1 MELDIGKGNRDKK
14 TNVCFA
20 AASLVVIISGFAAIS
35 LPAFGQTANFVAKAQ
50 SRSETSITEQLNSTA
65 EQLNAT
71 TEHLNS
77 ATEQLNSNAELLN
90 SKTDQS
96 ALTSEPSDQPV
107 SKLEQSV
114 VKKRR
119 PKVGLALGGGGMRG
133 AAHIGVLEVL
143 EREGIRVD
151 YIAGTSMGSV
161 VGGLYAAGVP
171 ICEMEEKF
179 TRGMLMKHFMT
190 APIGVRLAV
199 APAFLSLKAVGAH
212 QYDGLYRGNIF
223 RKFLDKSVPRED
235 KNIESFKIPF
245 CAVALNLIDGKPYA
259 LSTGNFGRALQASCA
274 LPLLRRPVRIG
285 DKLFVD
291 GGVLVNLPTQQVRD
305 MGADIVIAVDID
317 ERIDELPMSEFEKL
331 GSVAHRVICLHLAK
345 VDQESLRQASI
356 VIHPD
361 VNGIRMVS
369 TKRKDAK
376 TAVAAG
382 VAAAE
387 KALPEILKLVGPEN
401 LTVQGKVIGSPAP
414 EADTTKN

>member
-1 MELDIGKGNRDKK
+1 MELDIVKGRM
-14 TNVCFA
+14 
-20 AASLVVIISGFAAIS
+20 
-35 LPAFGQTANFVAKAQ
+35 
-50 SRSETSITEQLNSTA
+50 RSEPNTCLKAAFLTAILCALANGFSPVLAQTSDARADEAANVP
-65 EQLNAT
+65 
-71 TEHLNS
+71 
-77 ATEQLNSNAELLN
+77 SNPMQK
-90 SKTDQS
+90 S
-96 ALTSEPSDQPV
+96 SEVQNT
-107 SKLEQSV
+107 QSV
-114 VKKRR
+114 QTVAPKHR
-119 PKVGLALGGGGMRG
+119 PKIGLALGGGGMRG

-171 ICEMEEKF
+171 ICQLEEKF
-179 TRGMLMKHFMT
+179 TQGLLMKHFMT
-190 APIGVRLAV
+190 APISVRLAV
-199 APAFLSLKAVGAH
+199 APAFLPLKAIGAH

-223 RKFLDKSVPRED
+223 RKYLDKSIPQED
-235 KNIESFKIPF
+235 KNIESLKIPF

-259 LSTGNFGRALQASCA
+259 LGKGNFGRVLQASCA
-274 LPLLRRPVRIG
+274 LPLLRRPVKID

-317 ERIDELPMSEFEKL
+317 ESIDELPMSEFEKF

-345 VDQESLRQASI
+345 VDQDSLKQANI

-376 TAVAAG
+376 AAVAAG
-382 VAAAE
+382 VTACE

-401 LTVQGKVIGSPAP
+401 LMVQGKVLDGANP
-414 EADTTKN
+414 ESDTLKN

>member
-1 MELDIGKGNRDKK
+1 MELDVINAVKESKLWHCLRAVLCSALLITAIGSAPSK
-14 TNVCFA
+14 A
-20 AASLVVIISGFAAIS
+20 W
-35 LPAFGQTANFVAKAQ
+35 GQTTVNSADTDA
-50 SRSETSITEQLNSTA
+50 RSEQSASPEQKKPLI
-65 EQLNAT
+65 
-71 TEHLNS
+71 
-77 ATEQLNSNAELLN
+77 
-90 SKTDQS
+90 TDQTL
-96 ALTSEPSDQPV
+96 AQ
-107 SKLEQSV
+107 KH
-114 VKKRR
+114 R

-151 YIAGTSMGSV
+151 CIAGTSMGSV

-171 ICEMEEKF
+171 ICEMEDKF

-199 APAFLSLKAVGAH
+199 APAFLPLKAVGSH

-223 RKFLDKSVPRED
+223 RKFLDKSIPLGD

-259 LSTGNFGRALQASCA
+259 LSKGNFGRALQASCA
-274 LPLLRRPVRIG
+274 LPMLRRPVKID

-317 ERIDELPMSEFEKL
+317 ERIDELPMEEFEKF
-331 GSVAHRVICLHLAK
+331 GSVAHRVISLHLAK
-345 VDQESLRQASI
+345 VDQESLKQANI
-356 VIHPD
+356 VIRPE

-369 TKRKDAK
+369 TKRKDARS
-376 TAVAAG
+376 AVAAG
-382 VAAAE
+382 IAATE
-387 KALPEILKLVGPEN
+387 KALPEILRLVGPEN
-401 LTVQGKVIGSPAP
+401 LMVQGKVIGSPTP
-414 EADTTKN
+414 ETDATKN

>member
-1 MELDIGKGNRDKK
+1 MKAAFLTCLFGVAGTAVSPVWAQAQISSQISQVSQTNQINK
-14 TNVCFA
+14 TESQV
-20 AASLVVIISGFAAIS
+20 
-35 LPAFGQTANFVAKAQ
+35 
-50 SRSETSITEQLNSTA
+50 EQGVPT
-65 EQLNAT
+65 
-71 TEHLNS
+71 
-77 ATEQLNSNAELLN
+77 
-90 SKTDQS
+90 
-96 ALTSEPSDQPV
+96 
-107 SKLEQSV
+107 
-114 VKKRR
+114 KRR

-143 EREGIRVD
+143 EREGVHVD

-171 ICEMEEKF
+171 ICQLEEKF
-179 TRGMLMKHFMT
+179 THGMLMKHFMT
-190 APIGVRLAV
+190 APISVRLAV
-199 APAFLSLKAVGAH
+199 APAFLPLKAMGSH

-223 RKFLDKSVPRED
+223 RKFLDKSVPQDD
-235 KNIESFKIPF
+235 KNIESFRIPF

-259 LSTGNFGRALQASCA
+259 LNTGNFGRTLQASCA
-274 LPLLRRPVRIG
+274 LPMLRRPVRID

-317 ERIDELPMSEFEKL
+317 ERIDELPMAEFEKL

-345 VDQESLRQASI
+345 VDQESLKLADV
-356 VIHPD
+356 VIHPE

-382 VAAAE
+382 IAACE
-387 KALPEILKLVGPEN
+387 KVLPEIRKLVGPEN
-401 LTVQGKVIGSPAP
+401 LMVEGRVIGNPAQ
-414 EADTTKN
+414 ESDTLKN

>member
-1 MELDIGKGNRDKK
+1 MELDIVK
-14 TNVCFA
+14 TATETKSNVCLKA
-20 AASLVVIISGFAAIS
+20 ALLTG
-35 LPAFGQTANFVAKAQ
+35 LLWAFGAGLSPVLAQTADVASQIGSQISQ
-50 SRSETSITEQLNSTA
+50 SDPQISQISPQINPQINPA
-65 EQLNAT
+65 EAT
-71 TEHLNS
+71 
-77 ATEQLNSNAELLN
+77 
-90 SKTDQS
+90 
-96 ALTSEPSDQPV
+96 
-107 SKLEQSV
+107 
-114 VKKRR
+114 KRR
-119 PKVGLALGGGGMRG
+119 PKIGLALGGGGMRG

-143 EREGIRVD
+143 EREGVHVD

-171 ICEMEEKF
+171 ICQLEEKF
-179 TRGMLMKHFMT
+179 THGILMKHFMT
-190 APIGVRLAV
+190 APISVRLAV
-199 APAFLSLKAVGAH
+199 APAFLPLKAMGSH

-223 RKFLDKSVPRED
+223 RKFLDKSVPQYD

-259 LSTGNFGRALQASCA
+259 LGKGNLGRVLQASCA
-274 LPLLRRPVRIG
+274 LPMLRRPVRID

-317 ERIDELPMSEFEKL
+317 ERIDDIPMGNFEKL

-345 VDQESLRQASI
+345 VDQDSLKLANI
-356 VIHPD
+356 VIHPE

-382 VAAAE
+382 IAACE
-387 KALPEILKLVGPEN
+387 KAMPEILKLVGPEN
-401 LTVQGKVIGSPAP
+401 LMVQGKVLKAP
-414 EADTTKN
+414 CEDLDTLKN

>member
-1 MELDIGKGNRDKK
+1 MELDIEKGARARKPV
-14 TNVCFA
+14 TCLTA
-20 AASLVVIISGFAAIS
+20 AFLTALFSASAFNPA
-35 LPAFGQTANFVAKAQ
+35 PAFAQ
-50 SRSETSITEQLNSTA
+50 AHLTSKQLNSITEQLNETTAQLNETTAQLKEAA
-65 EQLNAT
+65 EQLNEA
-71 TEHLNS
+71 NK
-77 ATEQLNSNAELLN
+77 AEI
-90 SKTDQS
+90 SSPDVV
-96 ALTSEPSDQPV
+96 V
-107 SKLEQSV
+107 SP
-114 VKKRR
+114 KRR
-119 PKVGLALGGGGMRG
+119 PRIGLALGGGGMRG

-143 EREGIRVD
+143 EREGVHVD

-161 VGGLYAAGVP
+161 IGGLYAAGVP

-179 TRGMLMKHFMT
+179 TRGLYMKHFMT
-190 APIGVRLAV
+190 APIGLRLAV
-199 APAFLSLKAVGAH
+199 APAFLSLKAVGSH

-223 RKFLDKSVPRED
+223 RKYMDKSLPCED

-245 CAVALNLIDGKPYA
+245 CAVALNLVDGKPYA
-259 LSTGNFGRALQASCA
+259 LSKGNFGRALQASCA
-274 LPLLRRPVRIG
+274 LPMLRRPVKIE

-305 MGADIVIAVDID
+305 MGADIIIAVDID

-345 VDQESLRQASI
+345 VDQESVKLANI

-387 KALPEILKLVGPEN
+387 KALPEILKLIGPEN
-401 LTVQGKVIGSPAP
+401 LTVQGKVIGSPIP
-414 EADTTKN
+414 DTNSNKN